1 MIIDDYIPSYGDQG
15 FQPIIVHVGDQLS
28 FGCDL
33 ARTYGLDLPLL
44 LDSDDSLLNIF
55 QQVGL
60 DSVLFPLAYLVTDD
74 NVVAHVYNE
83 PESDEDESKSP
94 ATLIEDLE
102 ELLGL

>member
-1 MIIDDYIPSYGDQG
+1 MIIEEYIPTYGEQG
-15 FQPIIVHVGDQLS
+15 FQPIIIHVGDQMG

-60 DSVLFPLAYLVTDD
+60 DSVLFPLAYLVTGD
-74 NVVAHVYNE
+74 NIVAHVYNE
-83 PESDEDESKSP
+83 PETEDAESESP
-94 ATLIEDLE
+94 ETLIEDLE